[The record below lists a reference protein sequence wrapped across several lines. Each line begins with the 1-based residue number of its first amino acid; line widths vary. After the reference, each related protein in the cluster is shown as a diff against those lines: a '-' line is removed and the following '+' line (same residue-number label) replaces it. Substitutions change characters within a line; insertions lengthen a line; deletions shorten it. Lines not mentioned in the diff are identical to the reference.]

1 MLKEYVKWFCEFIDV
16 PYEANETMNLWILD
30 KNQQSEYGI
39 GLIHYVENNSKQ
51 ITIFDYDIAI

>member
-16 PYEANETMNLWILD
+16 PYETKETMNLWILG
-30 KNQQSEYGI
+30 KNQQSEYEI
-39 GLIHYVENNSKQ
+39 GVIHYVENNSKQ